1 MGHLPQEIQNRL
13 RNNNSNKLS
22 LQPPSISQI
31 EKVLSYEERMG
42 CENSVG
48 RGGETFAA
56 WTTKALQGL
65 ALHADVEIS
74 AEHDCKLAA
83 QQLEQY
89 MTLSSS
95 ARAVVVKQTREAVHA
110 AQVSMK
116 EAQVRLDAAAELAH
130 SEELPPPS
138 SSEVVEERSCV
149 GEPLTVPISTT
160 TTRSTDGD
168 DGRPGISLVPR
179 PTFSSS
185 SSSFIDPGTPPDD
198 NNIIITPGEEEGG
211 IIGGK
216 KRVVKE
222 ETIEFRRQFKE
233 YAAALCSTPPV
244 SELSAS
250 SGEEQRSQLW
260 HHLRQKRLT
269 ASAFSKAIGLFNGDR
284 QVLWEEKVGLR
295 QPFVGNVATQWGTD
309 AEPKALQAYQQLTG
323 QVIEPCMFKVKHDDP
338 AHSWLGASPDGL
350 IAALEVHKVQSSSIN
365 NSPGVLEIKCPY
377 NKGHPELAVPPPHAI
392 WYYMPQVQGLMDIFD
407 REWCNMYIWTPEHGS
422 ASYYIPRDRRYWAAA
437 FDVLSEFWW
446 AHVVPARQ
454 ARERGAGVEELEQW
468 RVSEEHGKS
477 WELKQR
483 SKKMAV
489 DAVPTFFK

>member
-1 MGHLPQEIQNRL
+1 MQDRL
-13 RNNNSNKLS
+13 RNNNNNNNKKS
-22 LQPPSISQI
+22 QQPPTVSQI

-42 CENSVG
+42 YENSVG
-48 RGGETFAA
+48 RSGETFAA
-56 WTTKALQGL
+56 WATKALQGL

-83 QQLEQY
+83 QQLEKY
-89 MTLSSS
+89 STLYPS

-130 SEELPPPS
+130 SEELSPPS
-138 SSEVVEERSCV
+138 AVLEEREREGGASNM
-149 GEPLTVPISTT
+149 PITT
-160 TTRSTDGD
+160 TTTTTSGKDDD

-179 PTFSSS
+179 PTIS
-185 SSSFIDPGTPPDD
+185 SSSFTDLGTPPDD
-198 NNIIITPGEEEGG
+198 STIITPGSGG
-211 IIGGK
+211 GVVGGK
-216 KRVVKE
+216 RRVKE

-233 YAAALCSTPPV
+233 YAAALCSTPRV
-244 SELSAS
+244 SQLSAS

-295 QPFVGNVATQWGTD
+295 QPFAGNVATQWGTN

-350 IAALEVHKVQSSSIN
+350 IAALEVHKVQSNSSNNNNHN
-365 NSPGVLEIKCPY
+365 NSPGVLEIKCPF

-392 WYYMPQVQGLMDIFD
+392 WYYMPQVQGLMDIFN

-422 ASYYIPRDRRYWAAA
+422 ASYYIPRDRQYWAAA
-437 FDVLSEFWW
+437 YDVLSEFWW

-454 ARERGAGVEELEQW
+454 ARETGAGVEELEQW

-489 DAVPTFFK
+489 DAVATFFK

>member
-1 MGHLPQEIQNRL
+1 MQNRL
-13 RNNNSNKLS
+13 RNNNNNNNKKL
-22 LQPPSISQI
+22 LQPPTVSQI
-31 EKVLSYEERMG
+31 EKVLTYEERMG
-42 CENSVG
+42 YENSVG
-48 RGGETFAA
+48 RSGETFAA
-56 WTTKALQGL
+56 WTSKALQGL
-65 ALHADVEIS
+65 ALHTDVDIS

-83 QQLEQY
+83 QQLEKY
-89 MTLSSS
+89 STLYLS

-116 EAQVRLDAAAELAH
+116 EARVRLDVAAELAH
-130 SEELPPPS
+130 SEELSPPS
-138 SSEVVEERSCV
+138 EVLEERKREE
-149 GEPLTVPISTT
+149 GALNIPITT
-160 TTRSTDGD
+160 TATTKITTRGKDGD

-179 PTFSSS
+179 PTISS
-185 SSSFIDPGTPPDD
+185 SSSFTDLGTPSDD
-198 NNIIITPGEEEGG
+198 SAIITPGSEGG
-211 IIGGK
+211 VLGGGK
-216 KRVVKE
+216 RKVKE

-233 YAAALCSTPPV
+233 YAAALCSTPRV
-244 SELSAS
+244 SQLSAS

-284 QVLWEEKVGLR
+284 NILWEEKVGLR
-295 QPFVGNVATQWGTD
+295 QPFAGNVATQWGTH
-309 AEPKALQAYQQLTG
+309 AEPKALQEYQRLTG

-350 IAALEVHKVQSSSIN
+350 IAALEVHTVQSTSSSN
-365 NSPGVLEIKCPY
+365 NNLMNGPGVLEIKCPF

-422 ASYYIPRDRRYWAAA
+422 ASYYIPRDRQYWAAA
-437 FDVLSEFWW
+437 YDVLSEFWW

-454 ARERGAGVEELEQW
+454 AREKGAGVEELEQW

-477 WELKQR
+477 WELKQW

-489 DAVPTFFK
+489 DAVVTFFK